1 MGAQIKDGKIQH
13 QHIHLDEKFE
23 RRIMVVTGQETK
35 MSLQQSIQ
43 KYLLIIFQRSSSS
56 SSLEKIPKMLL
67 EFLHFWSFKFLF
79 KIFVEF
85 LKSFQG
91 QNA

>member
-1 MGAQIKDGKIQH
+1 MGAQIKDGQIQH

-43 KYLLIIFQRSSSS
+43 KYLLIQLILIRIYSKVFII
-56 SSLEKIPKMLL
+56 KI
-67 EFLHFWSFKFLF
+67 
-79 KIFVEF
+79 VT
-85 LKSFQG
+85 LKSFFSVLRRRRR
-91 QNA
+91 

>member
-43 KYLLIIFQRSSSS
+43 KYLLIQLILIRIYSKVFII
-56 SSLEKIPKMLL
+56 KI
-67 EFLHFWSFKFLF
+67 
-79 KIFVEF
+79 VT
-85 LKSFQG
+85 LKSFFSDLRRRRR
-91 QNA
+91 

>member
-43 KYLLIIFQRSSSS
+43 KYLLIQLILIRIYSKVFII
-56 SSLEKIPKMLL
+56 KI
-67 EFLHFWSFKFLF
+67 
-79 KIFVEF
+79 VT
-85 LKSFQG
+85 LKSFFSVLRRRRR
-91 QNA
+91 